1 MRFIG
6 HFFAGLVSLMALVG
20 AINYLIDPF
29 DLWGAP
35 LIAGVNTAKS
45 FGNIVFLKPLQVE
58 VRHPRTVVLGTS
70 RVQFG
75 IDPRDFPPDERAYNF
90 GIPAAK
96 LDELKAYAEHI
107 LAHTQ
112 TNKLVIGL
120 DFFAFNDTDRGESSY
135 RKVILGDAALL
146 RAAPVVLFSQAA
158 LERSRHTLADSRK
171 KRVGNDRGDGF
182 SLFSMGS
189 GRDAKTEFLA
199 MVARFV
205 ANDYIY
211 GDYRSFARSMRD
223 YRALLTAARARGVT
237 VVSYISPVH
246 AAFLEAIDC
255 MGLWPTFKAW
265 ERELAQVSQ
274 EFNVPLWDFAGYNE
288 ITTTPLKDGFRTHF
302 DGSHF
307 RPEIGRLVIARIYG
321 EGEPSTFGIR
331 VDPGNIEAHLA
342 EMEAARERY
351 RVSNAADVA
360 DVAATVAA
368 KRWRPRE

>member
-6 HFFAGLVSLMALVG
+6 HFFAGIAVLMGLVG
-20 AINYLIDPF
+20 TINYLMDPF
-29 DLWGAP
+29 DLWSAP
-35 LIAGVNTAKS
+35 LIPGINAAKS
-45 FGNIVFLKPLQVE
+45 VGNIVYLKPLQVLM
-58 VRHPRTVVLGTS
+58 RQPHTVVLGTS

-75 IDPRDFPPDERAYNF
+75 IDPKDFPAGERVYNF
-90 GIPAAK
+90 GVPAAK
-96 LDELKAYAEHI
+96 VSELKDYTDHI
-107 LAHTQ
+107 LANTP
-112 TNKLVIGL
+112 TSTLVIGL
-120 DFFAFNDTDRGESSY
+120 DFFSFNDLEMPDSAY
-135 RKVILGDAALL
+135 RHVTLGSTALW
-146 RAAPVVLFSQAA
+146 RAVPVLLFSQAA

-171 KRVGNDRGDGF
+171 KATGNDRGDGF
-182 SLFSMGS
+182 SVFPI
-189 GRDAKTEFLA
+189 GRSPRADFLA
-199 MVARFV
+199 TVARFV
-205 ANDYIY
+205 GNDYVY

-274 EFNVPLWDFAGYNE
+274 EFHVPLWDFAGYNE

-368 KRWRPRE
+368 MHWRPRE